1 MKLYPESTKTRD
13 EILSINKN
21 FYELLRQDIRNK
33 LEIDVS
39 IEDLSDQS
47 KIDYF
52 MLSYLGLDRINLD
65 RADVVSFFDAISLTN
80 NTDRNNH
87 TLYLIYN
94 EKLDQFDDE
103 VTEPVEIQNE
113 NSNLSI
119 TDTNKSENSF
129 FEILFKLILRII
141 DGMLQIMLLVGGI

>member
-1 MKLYPESTKTRD
+1 M
-13 EILSINKN
+13 
-21 FYELLRQDIRNK
+21 
-33 LEIDVS
+33 
-39 IEDLSDQS
+39 
-47 KIDYF
+47 
-52 MLSYLGLDRINLD
+52 
-65 RADVVSFFDAISLTN
+65 
-80 NTDRNNH
+80 
-87 TLYLIYN
+87 YLIYN
-94 EKLDQFDDE
+94 EKLDQFDEE